1 MPGSFIQ
8 TAKRIRPVDL
18 ERIVFNG
25 RKRDGQDAVA
35 AGAQVIRMP
44 VVKEREQTTTRFK
57 HAGRLPAKRGVFMR
71 TAARVIEEFQ
81 GPATCGAVAKSAAL
95 ARQPLQP
102 LVSR

>member
-8 TAKRIRPVDL
+8 TAKRFRPVDL

-71 TAARVIEEFQ
+71 TAARVIEEFP
-81 GPATCGAVAKSAAL
+81 GLRPAAPSQRAPRWHA
-95 ARQPLQP
+95 
-102 LVSR
+102 SRCNRS